1 MSQIRVLIVDDH
13 RQTLET
19 ITRMLQFE
27 SDIQI
32 VGAVGTGREAV
43 ALAQEGDPEVVLLD
57 SHLPDMDV
65 VEVITTLLKVKPLAE
80 IILLL
85 LDPDPEFIR
94 KAMRSGAADF
104 IAKPPP
110 TDKLLKTIREAPE
123 RRQRKLARTGPLVM
137 PPELMP
143 APNHPAGEGKL
154 IAVYSGKGGVGCTM
168 LATNVALQLHDEH
181 TPAVLVDANLQ
192 YGDALVLLNQPVR
205 FSMADLAGSTDHL
218 DSELLR
224 EILQV
229 HESGLRLMA
238 APPTPEGA
246 SRISPEDLRKI
257 LSFLREEFAYV
268 VVDTASALDEIT
280 LTVLEMADLIV
291 TVVTPEITAI
301 KNARH
306 LTDALDAIGI
316 RRDRLVAV
324 LNKVGRK
331 DDISARSVNEHL
343 RLEVAAEIPYDRAVV
358 LHSINR
364 GRPLVLDGRGHPLTR
379 SLIVLTE
386 WVKQYLEREPEE
398 AEA

>member
-1 MSQIRVLIVDDH
+1 
-13 RQTLET
+13 
-19 ITRMLQFE
+19 
-27 SDIQI
+27 
-32 VGAVGTGREAV
+32 
-43 ALAQEGDPEVVLLD
+43 
-57 SHLPDMDV
+57 
-65 VEVITTLLKVKPLAE
+65 
-80 IILLL
+80 
-85 LDPDPEFIR
+85 
-94 KAMRSGAADF
+94 
-104 IAKPPP
+104 
-110 TDKLLKTIREAPE
+110 
-123 RRQRKLARTGPLVM
+123 
-137 PPELMP
+137 
-143 APNHPAGEGKL
+143 
-154 IAVYSGKGGVGCTM
+154 
-168 LATNVALQLHDEH
+168 
-181 TPAVLVDANLQ
+181 
-192 YGDALVLLNQPVR
+192 
-205 FSMADLAGSTDHL
+205 
-218 DSELLR
+218 
-224 EILQV
+224 
-229 HESGLRLMA
+229 MA